1 MKTER
6 TGRQDAQLECILPKR
21 IGGRANPEGCQ
32 MVAGGR
38 FPLVLN
44 DHRKAGSDGRA
55 PWRCARPSPN
65 SYCLVRS
72 GRFLND
78 ESGTPAGVQDICC
91 VVIRRSPLPNPRRP
105 PATFLQPFGLT
116 DPECR
121 NSTSRRTSR
130 PSNERAIRATRPALA
145 ASHYRIPWLAATR
158 GLAWPSAPI
167 KA

>member
-6 TGRQDAQLECILPKR
+6 TGRQDAQLERILPKWFS
-21 IGGRANPEGCQ
+21 GRANPEGWQ

-38 FPLVLN
+38 SPLALN
-44 DHRKAGSDGRA
+44 DHRKAGSGGRA
-55 PWRCARPSPN
+55 PWRGARPSPN

-72 GRFLND
+72 GRLLND

-91 VVIRRSPLPNPRRP
+91 VVIRRSPPPNPRRP

-116 DPECR
+116 DPECP
-121 NSTSRRTSR
+121 NSTSRRTAR
-130 PSNERAIRATRPALA
+130 PSNERAIWATRPALA
-145 ASHYRIPWLAATR
+145 ARHSRISWLAATR
-158 GLAWPSAPI
+158 GLACPSTPI